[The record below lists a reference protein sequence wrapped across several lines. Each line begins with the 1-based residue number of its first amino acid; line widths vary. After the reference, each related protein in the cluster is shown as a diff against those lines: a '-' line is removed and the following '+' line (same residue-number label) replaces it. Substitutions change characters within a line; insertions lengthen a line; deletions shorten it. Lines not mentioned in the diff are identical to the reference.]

1 MHMYLCVFVC
11 PWPAQVT
18 QKMGGLSVNE
28 EVGHGTIKPAAQ
40 FDAETDAGVL
50 RKAMKG
56 LGTDEDAIINL
67 LVSRSNAQRL
77 DIVKRFKLM
86 YGKVSGGFTGG
97 QGEESRV
104 VRGRSHGRSGGGVTG
119 GQGGVTGGQG
129 EESRVVRGRSHGRSG
144 GGVTGGQGEESRVVR
159 GRSHGRSGGG
169 VTGGQGGV
177 TGGQGEESR
186 AVRGR
191 SHGQSGGGVTGG
203 QGEESRAVRGR
214 SYWALEWGEV
224 EGVRWC
230 CKRQMECTGPCHSR
244 I

>member
-97 QGEESRV
+97 QG
-104 VRGRSHGRSGGGVTG
+104 
-119 GQGGVTGGQG
+119 
-129 EESRVVRGRSHGRSG
+129 RSHGRSG
-144 GGVTGGQGEESRVVR
+144 GGVTGGQGEELLGFGV
-159 GRSHGRSGGG
+159 GRGGG
-169 VTGGQGGV
+169 
-177 TGGQGEESR
+177 R
-186 AVRGR
+186 
-191 SHGQSGGGVTGG
+191 
-203 QGEESRAVRGR
+203 
-214 SYWALEWGEV
+214 
-224 EGVRWC
+224 
-230 CKRQMECTGPCHSR
+230 
-244 I
+244 